1 MPTAYTRTRVR
12 RKPVPRETRV
22 PTAIPALDRI
32 RLERWV
38 AAGAGVPACRPPVAG
53 PAGPRGPPPGPPW
66 PPGGGPGGPG
76 APGGMGDLVGVGV
89 KVGCGRGGWTG
100 ADPAGL
106 AGSGGA

>member
-1 MPTAYTRTRVR
+1 MPTVYTRTRVR

-38 AAGAGVPACRPPVAG
+38 AAGPGIPACRAPPAEA
-53 PAGPRGPPPGPPW
+53 AGPRGPPPGPRGPPPGPPPG
-66 PPGGGPGGPG
+66 PPGGL
-76 APGGMGDLVGVGV
+76 AGVGV
-89 KVGCGRGGWTG
+89 KVGCGRGGWAG

-106 AGSGGA
+106 AGSGGG

>member
-38 AAGAGVPACRPPVAG
+38 GPGVPACLAPVAG
-53 PAGPRGPPPGPPW
+53 LAGPRGPPPGPP
-66 PPGGGPGGPG
+66 GGGPGGPA
-76 APGGMGDLVGVGV
+76 APGGLAGVGV
-89 KVGCGRGGWTG
+89 KVGCGRGGWAG
-100 ADPAGL
+100 AAGPAGFD
-106 AGSGGA
+106 GE

>member
-38 AAGAGVPACRPPVAG
+38 AAGAGVPACRAPAAR
-53 PAGPRGPPPGPPW
+53 PAGPRGPPAGPL
-66 PPGGGPGGPG
+66 GGPGGPG
-76 APGGMGDLVGVGV
+76 PPGGPGTPGGLAGVGV

-100 ADPAGL
+100 ADPAGI
-106 AGSGGA
+106 A

>member
-38 AAGAGVPACRPPVAG
+38 AAGPGVPACRAPAAG
-53 PAGPRGPPPGPPW
+53 PAGPRGPPPVPPG
-66 PPGGGPGGPG
+66 PPGGGPGGP
-76 APGGMGDLVGVGV
+76 AVPGGLGGVGV
-89 KVGCGRGGWTG
+89 KVGWGRGGWAG

-106 AGSGGA
+106 GGA

>member
-22 PTAIPALDRI
+22 PTAIPAPDRI

-38 AAGAGVPACRPPVAG
+38 AAGLGGPACRAPV
-53 PAGPRGPPPGPPW
+53 AGPRGPPPGPPG
-66 PPGGGPGGPG
+66 PPGGGPGGPA
-76 APGGMGDLVGVGV
+76 APGGLVGVGV
-89 KVGCGRGGWTG
+89 KVGCGRGGWAG
-100 ADPAGL
+100 AAGA